1 VLFGR
6 KGVFNVIGAAIAIV
20 LLVTIITSV
29 VMPTLKNANT
39 SGWSSQELAIWNTLG
54 VFVILGVLV
63 AIAGG
68 FLLGMFR

>member
-1 VLFGR
+1 LLGR
-6 KGVFNVIGAAIAIV
+6 KGVFNIVGAAIAIV

-39 SGWSSQELAIWNTLG
+39 AGWSSQELAIWNTLG
-54 VFVILGVLV
+54 VFVILGALV

-68 FLLGMFR
+68 LLFGVFR

>member
-1 VLFGR
+1 LFGR
-6 KGVFNVIGAAIAIV
+6 KGVFNVIGSAIAIV

-29 VMPTLKNANT
+29 VMPTLKNAPT
-39 SGWSSQELAIWNTLG
+39 TGWTGQELAIWNTLG